1 MYILHIALG
10 GCLTFP
16 AVRYGVTEDT
26 GGHIA
31 YILGAVT
38 AQAKRTDVDR
48 VDIVTRAFDDPDL
61 GSDHMHLVQTI
72 GPKSRILRLATSDRR
87 YLAKEALAAERPA
100 LERAFADLIGRMGR
114 KPDVIHAHFSDAVM
128 TVRRAAARHD
138 IPVVYTPHSLG
149 IDKQACLKG
158 PGCAVLARRI
168 DEEREALATARA
180 IVVSSRDEAE
190 RQVEA
195 YDADVAAAVHR
206 VAPGVNLPAAPSG
219 TVAASALVD
228 PYLTDPERPM
238 ILAVARPVIRKNLL
252 GLLRAYAEHPTLR
265 DRANLVILAGQRGGG
280 IVQNEESRRV
290 TDALLREAARPDLA
304 GRVALPPRHAPKAVP
319 QLYRL
324 AAARGGVFVNPALHE
339 PFGLTLLEAARF
351 GLPVVA
357 TREGGPADILETI
370 GHGTLV
376 DPTDASAIGAAIDA
390 LISDRTE
397 WQRAASA
404 ARRNMQ
410 AFDWN
415 RWADRVQRVYSEFQR
430 PRRSFAQPRHL
441 LASDIDGTLTG
452 SAASARRFGSWVAKN
467 RHIPFAVAT
476 GRSIVEAR
484 NVLHAWS
491 LPEPDIF
498 ITAVGTELHV
508 READGRFHLC
518 HDYASRLHEDWDRDA
533 AWRVL
538 TSSSLEL
545 QPSIEQRRWK
555 LACYG
560 SQREA
565 ELLRER
571 YRRSGVAVRIV
582 ASHGNLIDILAPN
595 GGKAAAVAAAA
606 RRFGLNLTDC
616 ITAGDS
622 GNDSDMLV
630 ASGLGILVA
639 NARPE
644 MATLHG
650 GRIYRAEASHAAGIL
665 EGLAHLGLVREEP
678 KRRSQGVPA

>member
-16 AVRYGVTEDT
+16 TVRYGVTEDT

-31 YILGAVT
+31 YILGAVA
-38 AQAKRTDVDR
+38 AQSRRTDVDR
-48 VDIVTRAFDDPDL
+48 VDIVTRAFDEPDL
-61 GSDHMHLVQTI
+61 GADHAHTVQTI
-72 GPKSRILRLATSDRR
+72 GPKSRILRLVTGDSR
-87 YLAKEALAAERPA
+87 YLAKEALAAERPE
-100 LERAFADLIGRMGR
+100 LERAFADLIGRMGQ
-114 KPDVIHAHFSDAVM
+114 KPDVIHAHFSDAAM
-128 TVRRAAARHD
+128 TVHATAARYG

-158 PGCAVLARRI
+158 PSAVLADRI
-168 DEEREALATARA
+168 DEERKALSRANA

-190 RQVEA
+190 RQVEG
-195 YDADVAAAVHR
+195 YDVDVAAGVHR
-206 VAPGVNLPAAPSG
+206 VAPGVNLPAAPPG
-219 TVAASALVD
+219 TAAAAALVRPFLSD
-228 PYLTDPERPM
+228 PGRPM
-238 ILAVARPVIRKNLL
+238 ILAVARPVARKNLI
-252 GLLRAYAEHPTLR
+252 GLLRAYADHPTLR
-265 DRANLVILAGQRGGG
+265 TQANLVILAGQRGDG
-280 IVQNEESRRV
+280 IVQTPESRAV
-290 TDALLREAARPDLA
+290 IDELLREAARPELA
-304 GRVALPPRHAPKAVP
+304 GRVALPPRHASKVVP

-324 AAARGGVFVNPALHE
+324 AATTGGVFVNPALHE

-357 TREGGPADILETI
+357 TREGGPADILEAI

-376 DPTDASAIGAAIDA
+376 DPTDDAAIGAAIHA
-390 LISDRTE
+390 LISDRSAWTG
-397 WQRAASA
+397 AAAA
-404 ARRNMQ
+404 ARRNMR
-410 AFDWN
+410 AFDWDH
-415 RWADRVQRVYSEFQR
+415 WADRVQRIYAEFQR
-430 PRRSFAQPRHL
+430 PRRGFARPRHL
-441 LASDIDGTLTG
+441 LACDIDGTLTG
-452 SAASARRFGSWVAKN
+452 SVDGARRFGNWVARN
-467 RHIPFAVAT
+467 RHVPFAVAT

-498 ITAVGTELHV
+498 ITAVGTELHL
-508 READGRFHLC
+508 READGRFRLC
-518 HDYASRLHEDWDRDA
+518 HDYAARLHDGWDRDA

-538 TSSSLEL
+538 TSSHLEL
-545 QPSIEQRRWK
+545 QPDVEQRRWK

-560 SQREA
+560 TQREA

-571 YRRSGVAVRIV
+571 FRRSGVAVRIV

-606 RRFGLNLTDC
+606 RQFGLTLVDC

-644 MATLHG
+644 MAMLHG
-650 GRIYRAEASHAAGIL
+650 DYIYRADAPHAAGVL
-665 EGLAHLGLVREEP
+665 EGLSHLGLAREEP
-678 KRRSQGVPA
+678 KRRPAGIPA